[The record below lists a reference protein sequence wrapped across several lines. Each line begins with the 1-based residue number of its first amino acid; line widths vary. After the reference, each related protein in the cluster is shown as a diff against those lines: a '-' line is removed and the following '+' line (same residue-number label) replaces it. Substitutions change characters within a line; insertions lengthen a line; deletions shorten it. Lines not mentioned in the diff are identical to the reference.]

1 MFIIIFF
8 DHENSRDLRVRKIF
22 FDATSRFIQ
31 KHDLKFDDDEN
42 EKFARDQNEKND
54 DNDVR
59 IEKKKSKRMI
69 QKKFYSYIIQ
79 IRRFLHFS
87 HRSTISISINFFFT

>member
-1 MFIIIFF
+1 MFFLSIQMIVVVFVRYIRSI
-8 DHENSRDLRVRKIF
+8 SRRKF
-22 FDATSRFIQ
+22 L

-59 IEKKKSKRMI
+59 IEKKNR
-69 QKKFYSYIIQ
+69 
-79 IRRFLHFS
+79 
-87 HRSTISISINFFFT
+87 NE